1 MSLFFISDLHLDA
14 SRPDCL
20 TAFLKY
26 LGERKHGED
35 LYILG
40 DLFEVWIGD
49 DHETALS
56 LSVIEALAACPAEI
70 YFMPGNRDFLIGG
83 EFAEAT
89 GITLIE
95 EPHVIRINDE
105 RVLLLHGDGLCTQD
119 EAYMRIRPMLRDPN
133 FQKQLLMKP
142 TAERLEI
149 AGDAREKS
157 QAHTSTTELD
167 IMDVTPQAVID
178 ALIDNSATTLIHGH
192 THRPFDHARV
202 LSATTGRRIV
212 LGDWGKLG
220 WHIHLS
226 DGALV
231 LDSFSI

>member
-14 SRPDCL
+14 SRPNCL

-26 LGERKHGED
+26 LGDRKQGEE

-56 LSVIEALAACPAEI
+56 RSVIKALAACPAEI
-70 YFMPGNRDFLIGG
+70 YFMPGNRDFLIGV
-83 EFAEAT
+83 EFARAT

-95 EPHVIRINDE
+95 EPHVILVNNE
-105 RVLLLHGDGLCTQD
+105 RVLLLHGDSLCTRD
-119 EAYMRIRPMLRDPN
+119 EAYMRVRPMLRDPD

-142 TAERLEI
+142 TEERLEI
-149 AGDAREKS
+149 AGDARQKS
-157 QAHTSTTELD
+157 QAHTSTTDLG

-178 ALIDNSATTLIHGH
+178 ALIDNAATTLIHGH
-192 THRPFDHARV
+192 THRPFDHRRV
-202 LSATTGRRIV
+202 LSETTGRRIV
-212 LGDWGKLG
+212 LGDWDKLG
-220 WHIHLS
+220 WHIHLE
-226 DGALV
+226 DAALA
-231 LDSFSI
+231 LNSFSI